1 MSFEILNVTK
11 TFGKKTVLN
20 NLSLTINENNICAIV
35 GTNGVGKSTLIK
47 SILGLIKR
55 DTGTITFNG
64 EDIALLINRGK
75 VGYLPEALGFS
86 KNVTLRN
93 YLKDMAVIKGID
105 KSHID
110 ERIDYLLELFHL
122 KDRENDNVS
131 TFSKGMKKMVGFMQ
145 SVLSTPE
152 LLILDE
158 PTDGLDPISRRIMLN
173 YIKKISQEG
182 CTVIITSHILADLEL
197 ITDKVVVLNRGRII
211 NEINREKFQQKQIQI
226 TITYKDGREDL
237 VKADYTDENILL
249 ECCDSDILKNMEIRL
264 KSSSLEDLFLDSL
277 RSGSE
282 VEHE

>member
-158 PTDGLDPISRRIMLN
+158 PTDGLDPISRRTMLN